1 MKIKIKNILSII
13 GFTCILFFAVSCNG
27 KSKSTSSAD
36 VCECLN
42 DASYYNSNES
52 KCDKVINS
60 KLGHNW
66 KTTNNS
72 QEPAKSTKF
81 DALAA
86 KCK

>member
-13 GFTCILFFAVSCNG
+13 GFTCILFFAVSC
-27 KSKSTSSAD
+27 TSSAD

-66 KTTNNS
+66 KTTNYS